1 MMPANQGRNSKKTLS
16 RVVSPSERA
25 RSLSP
30 AGELLVLSLAG
41 ELSLSLDGENEKR
54 KERGERDVEK
64 ERE

>member
-1 MMPANQGRNSKKTLS
+1 MMPANQGRNSKNTLS

-41 ELSLSLDGENEKR
+41 ELSLSTEKTR
-54 KERGERDVEK
+54 REKKEEK
-64 ERE
+64 EM